1 MVTGVM
7 DMKKRLIIWLGLL
20 SLVLFS
26 TTMPLLQNVNAV
38 IEDYWPTADWRTSTP
53 EKQGIDSEKLYRM
66 LEYIKENNI
75 NIHSILI
82 IRHGYMVLESY
93 FAPYDKDTIHNLKSV
108 SKSFLSAMV
117 GIALREKLLS
127 DIDQKVEYGWT
138 DDQIG

>member
-1 MVTGVM
+1 
-7 DMKKRLIIWLGLL
+7 MKKRLIIWLGLL

-75 NIHSILI
+75 NIHNILI
-82 IRHGYMVLESY
+82 IHHGYLVLESY